1 MNMRS
6 LTAAL
11 GLVLTGLSTTA
22 HAAQASQTHRTPI
35 VIAHRGASAYLP
47 EHTLAGYQLAVRMG
61 ANFIEPDLFLT
72 ADGVLVAR
80 HDRNLNATTNGGAVN
95 VDSLTFAQ
103 LQALDARSRGDN
115 AGTAGYAKAGN
126 GHYTAADRFKVPSFS
141 QVLDYVYGLYQ
152 TDGTIVGIYPEVK
165 TVNGNDPYNL
175 AIADAL
181 IGALGDA
188 KYNGFFNGQHH
199 NVILQSFSET
209 VVRHLALAENNPF
222 KLPVAYLITNCQTA
236 AANAATIAGIAN
248 GVGTSIA
255 NMDAACVGT
264 LKAAGL
270 TVHAYTLTTDA
281 LMAPRSY
288 ETILGYGVD
297 GIFTNN
303 PDLGVAAVAALA
315 PVPEPASL
323 ALMCG
328 GLLGLGAVVR
338 RRKAA

>member
-1 MNMRS
+1 MKIRRLS
-6 LTAAL
+6 AAL
-11 GLVLTGLSTTA
+11 ALALAGLSTTA
-22 HAAQASQTHRTPI
+22 QAAQAADLPI

-47 EHTLAGYQLAVRMG
+47 EHTLAGYQLAVQMG
-61 ANFIEPDLFLT
+61 ADFIEPDLFLT

-103 LQALDARSRGDN
+103 LQALQARSRGDN
-115 AGTAGYAKAGN
+115 VGTAGYAKAGN
-126 GHYTAADRFKVPSFS
+126 GYYTAADSFQVPSFS

-152 TDGTIVGIYPEVK
+152 ADGSIVGIYPEVK
-165 TVNGNDPYNL
+165 IVNGNDAYNL

-188 KYNGFFNGQHH
+188 KYNGFFNGQHG

-209 VVRHLALAENNPF
+209 VVRHLSLAANNPF
-222 KLPVAYLITNCQTA
+222 NLPVAYLVTNCQTA
-236 AANAATIAGIAN
+236 AANAATIAGIAD

-255 NMDAACVGT
+255 SMDAACVGT

-270 TVHAYTLTTDA
+270 KVHAYTLTTDA

-288 ETILGYGVD
+288 DTILGYGVD

-328 GLLGLGAVVR
+328 GLLGLGAWVR
-338 RRKAA
+338 RRSAA